1 MITGHVSASSS
12 GGMEAVVDLR
22 TSGSFCEHFYLVVL
36 EKAKYSGSIL
46 HMWKITISS
55 KSGEQCEGTIVFM
68 FYTVVIG
75 L

>member
-1 MITGHVSASSS
+1 MGHVSASSS

-22 TSGSFCEHFYLVVL
+22 ASGSFCEHFYLVVL

-55 KSGEQCEGTIVFM
+55 KSGEQCDGIVIL
-68 FYTVVIG
+68 VIAFNYPNIP
-75 L
+75 